1 MLLMIIQENISLK
14 NYNTLG
20 IEAKAKFFVVI
31 KSEEELVELLDN
43 KIWIENKRFILGGG
57 ANTLFKSDFDGLV
70 VKNEMMGKEIIKEEG
85 NDVQVRI
92 GAGEDWPEFVDWCV
106 EKNIGGIEN
115 LAMIPGCVGA
125 SPIGNIGAY
134 GVEVKDLIESVEG
147 INLESKEKK
156 IYKNSECKFGY
167 RDSIF
172 KNELKDK
179 FVVTGVIWKLKIAN
193 ENYELNINYSDIKRK
208 IDESNINIANL
219 SVKDIAAMIRD
230 IRNNKLPDW
239 KVIGTA
245 GSFFKN
251 PVVNKSEF
259 EKLKEKYDN
268 LLGFDFEDKIKLSAG
283 QLIEMAGFKGMKVGN
298 AGTYQYHA
306 LIIINEGGSGQEVM
320 EFASSIQ
327 SKVKEMFGVDLEP
340 EVNYV

>member
-43 KIWIENKRFILGGG
+43 KIWIENKRFILWWG

-70 VKNEMMGKEIIKEEG
+70 VKNEMMWKEIIKEEW

-92 GAGEDWPEFVDWCV
+92 WAWEDWPEFVDWCV
-106 EKNIGGIEN
+106 EKNIWWIEN
-115 LAMIPGCVGA
+115 LAMIPGCVWA
-125 SPIGNIGAY
+125 SPIGNIWAY
-134 GVEVKDLIESVEG
+134 GVEVKDLIESVEW

-239 KVIGTA
+239 KVIWTA
-245 GSFFKN
+245 WSFFKN

-268 LLGFDFEDKIKLSAG
+268 LLWFDFEDKIKLSAW
-283 QLIEMAGFKGMKVGN
+283 QLIEMAGFKGMKVWN
-298 AGTYQYHA
+298 AWTYQYHA
-306 LIIINEGGSGQEVM
+306 LIIINEWWSGQEVM